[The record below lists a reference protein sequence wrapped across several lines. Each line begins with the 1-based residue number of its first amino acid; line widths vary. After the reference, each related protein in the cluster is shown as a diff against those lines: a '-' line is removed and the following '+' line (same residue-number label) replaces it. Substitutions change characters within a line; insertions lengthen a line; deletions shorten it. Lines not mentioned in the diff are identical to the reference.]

1 MQGCSPQR
9 RGCPLSLPWL
19 SRYLSLNLRPKLEAV
34 PRVRWGSHV
43 AKGVPLSW
51 PTPPCTHPR
60 LLHRQSSESKQQDQ
74 EMRER
79 APG

>member
-1 MQGCSPQR
+1 MHAGLQPSEAGLPTEPSLAV
-9 RGCPLSLPWL
+9 PLPEF
-19 SRYLSLNLRPKLEAV
+19 EAV